1 MIHRYTTNTQRFKYE
16 KNKIKKE
23 NKKNKLEENM
33 MTYNK
38 KIEFNDIKCKVYAQ
52 VLTRSFVSH

>member
-1 MIHRYTTNTQRFKYE
+1 
-16 KNKIKKE
+16 
-23 NKKNKLEENM
+23 M